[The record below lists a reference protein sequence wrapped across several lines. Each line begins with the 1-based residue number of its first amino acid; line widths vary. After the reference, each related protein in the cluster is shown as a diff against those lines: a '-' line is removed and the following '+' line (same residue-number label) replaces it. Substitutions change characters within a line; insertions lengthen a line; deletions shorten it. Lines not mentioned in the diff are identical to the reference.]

1 MAAIAAL
8 LPPDITAD
16 ILDGV
21 AVTED
26 TLNTVDIFINMV
38 EGIVSMMEGAINM
51 ASNFFSAYINVFS
64 YVMITLFIITLIALI
79 IFIVVM
85 FATQGKNL
93 SKGIN
98 NHVKCGSREY
108 DYGSENFFFV
118 VNVLWDCMWQKFV
131 LFMNGQCTIYYI
143 VDIILGI
150 IYAIF
155 IQLPIVLIRAI
166 FGINLFPFVNDV
178 YKITI
183 LPLND
188 LVFFVTGFY
197 IVEWP
202 KSVQE
207 KCFLCKGKYKTCSND
222 TVVLYKTFN
231 EWTQLNKCNW
241 AQMNNGLKKIFESII
256 PSDKWIAWG
265 NGQELC
271 GATNKPAF

>member
-1 MAAIAAL
+1 MSAL
-8 LPPDITAD
+8 ILMPEVILSDIE
-16 ILDGV
+16 G
-21 AVTED
+21 AVSD
-26 TLNTVDIFINMV
+26 V
-38 EGIVSMMEGAINM
+38 EGGISIIEGIATIIEGIISDLEGAINM
-51 ASNFFSAYINVFS
+51 VENFFASYASFIMFVFLILFA
-64 YVMITLFIITLIALI
+64 VTLFSLLVFIGVMLALG
-79 IFIVVM
+79 
-85 FATQGKNL
+85 GKNL
-93 SKGIN
+93 QTGIN

-108 DYGSENFFFV
+108 NYGSENFFFV
-118 VNVLWDCMWQKFV
+118 VSVLWDCMWQKFV
-131 LFMNGQCTIYYI
+131 LFMNGQCTVYYI

-166 FGINLFPFVNDV
+166 FGINLFPLVNDI

-188 LVFFVTGFY
+188 LVFLITGFY

-222 TVVLYKTFN
+222 TVTLYKTFN
-231 EWTQLNKCNW
+231 EWAQLNKCNW
-241 AQMNNGLKKIFESII
+241 AQMNQGLKKIFQTII
-256 PSDKWIAWG
+256 PSEKWMAWM

-271 GATNKPAF
+271 GATNTPPF